1 MEPDRRPRQLSRD
14 RQAATGCPR
23 ETYFP
28 RSLPDG
34 RGSVGVRASACLQDF
49 SRPGIMANS
58 ARLCAL
64 AVLLTGLVAG
74 ATAASKEDVLWN
86 KLAQTI
92 VAEDK
97 NLDGVLGVAIV
108 DLNTGRDWTLHADDV
123 FPTASTIK
131 LALLA
136 ELYRE
141 HEQALQGKPGNA
153 KLTDT
158 YTVRKEDIVVDSPIM
173 ENLTPSVTVL
183 TNRDLAGMVVAV
195 SDNSATNVLIDRV
208 TFARVNRLL
217 DSLGAR
223 ETRLQRK
230 MMDLNAAREGRENI
244 ATPRQIAMLLAAAY
258 QGKLFGPELTKDFF
272 TLLSTTK
279 YGYLT
284 RLIPEDVKIA
294 NKPGWLAGVRNDAGV
309 IFVPNRPFVMVAMT
323 TYDRDE
329 RAAEETISR
338 ISLAAYSLF
347 DTLSVSSEYGRQIT
361 ERNSH

>member
-1 MEPDRRPRQLSRD
+1 MPRLQ
-14 RQAATGCPR
+14 
-23 ETYFP
+23 
-28 RSLPDG
+28 
-34 RGSVGVRASACLQDF
+34 SVA
-49 SRPGIMANS
+49 MALY
-58 ARLCAL
+58 ARLYAL
-64 AVLLTGLVAG
+64 ILILAALVA
-74 ATAASKEDVLWN
+74 AADTTASRKEGILWD

-92 VAEDK
+92 AAEDK

-108 DLNTGRDWTLHADDV
+108 DLKTGREWTLHADEV

-136 ELYRE
+136 ELYRQ
-141 HEQALQGKPGNA
+141 HEQALAGKPGNA

-158 YTVRKEDIVVDSPIM
+158 YTVRKEDIVVDSAVM
-173 ENLTPSVTVL
+173 ANLTPGVTVV

-208 TFARVNRLL
+208 TFARVNQLL
-217 DSLGAR
+217 DTLGAH

-244 ATPRQIAMLLAAAY
+244 ATPRQIAMLLTAAQ

-279 YGYLT
+279 DSWMP
-284 RLIPEDVKIA
+284 RLIPEGVKIA
-294 NKPGWLAGVRNDAGV
+294 NKPGSLAGVRNDAGV
-309 IFVPNRPFVMVAMT
+309 IFVPNRPFVLVIMT
-323 TYDRDE
+323 AYDRDE
-329 RAAEETISR
+329 HAAEETISR
-338 ISLAAYSLF
+338 ISLATYRFF